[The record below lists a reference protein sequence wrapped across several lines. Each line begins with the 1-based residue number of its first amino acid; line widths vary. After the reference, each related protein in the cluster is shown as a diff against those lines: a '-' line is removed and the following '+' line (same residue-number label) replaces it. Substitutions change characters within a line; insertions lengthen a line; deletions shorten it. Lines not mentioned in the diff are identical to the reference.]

1 MKFFSRN
8 SVVLF
13 AISVAST
20 LIMVSCAV
28 ESTGLSSYDDIY
40 LDEAEIKEQDDAF
53 EKQQEIERKQ
63 YAERL
68 RAYRQKVEQEENQY
82 NDEQEYSYNTDDTV
96 FDMDDY
102 YDYAYTARIK
112 RFHSP
117 RIIYNYYDDFY
128 TDLCWY
134 DADPLF
140 WGTSIYLGYRWW
152 YPTSWYWGWNYG
164 WGWHRPFYW
173 DRPWGWG
180 YYAWDWYAPYRPWG
194 HYHSPWYFNSWDRNS
209 NFYRRPTQMTRNG
222 GSRSNTSATGFR
234 YNDNNR
240 RQNTETSFGDKYN
253 QRYGNATN
261 RNNRAINSN
270 TRRSNTTNTRVQNQK
285 GNESN
290 TRSYTPASQRQQR
303 SSNEYRRNSNNSRS
317 NVNTRSS
324 NSNNRSSSVRS
335 SSRSSSMSRSSS
347 HSSGGSSRRR

>member
-1 MKFFSRN
+1 MKFLSRN
-8 SVVLF
+8 SLV
-13 AISVAST
+13 SVAIFVASA
-20 LIMVSCAV
+20 LVMVSCAV
-28 ESTGLSSYDDIY
+28 EGTGISSYDDIY
-40 LDEAEIKEQDDAF
+40 LDEAEIKEQDEAF
-53 EKQQEIERKQ
+53 EKQQEMERKQ
-63 YAERL
+63 YEERI
-68 RAYRQKVEQEENQY
+68 RAYRQKVEQEANQY
-82 NDEQEYSYNTDDTV
+82 NDKQEYGYNTEDTV
-96 FDMDDY
+96 FNMDDY

-134 DADPLF
+134 DTDPLL

-152 YPTSWYWGWNYG
+152 YPTTWYWGWNYG
-164 WGWHRPFYW
+164 WGRHRPFYW

-209 NFYRRPTQMTRNG
+209 NFYRRPTQMTRN
-222 GSRSNTSATGFR
+222 RSNRGNTSGTGFH
-234 YNDNNR
+234 YNNND
-240 RQNTETSFGDKYN
+240 RQHNTTSSFGDRYN

-261 RNNRAINSN
+261 NRNNRTTNTT
-270 TRRSNTTNTRVQNQK
+270 TRRNNANTRVQNQK
-285 GNESN
+285 GNENNN

-324 NSNNRSSSVRS
+324 NSSNRSSSMRS
-335 SSRSSSMSRSSS
+335 SSRSSSSSRGTS
-347 HSSGGSSRRR
+347 HSGGSSRRR